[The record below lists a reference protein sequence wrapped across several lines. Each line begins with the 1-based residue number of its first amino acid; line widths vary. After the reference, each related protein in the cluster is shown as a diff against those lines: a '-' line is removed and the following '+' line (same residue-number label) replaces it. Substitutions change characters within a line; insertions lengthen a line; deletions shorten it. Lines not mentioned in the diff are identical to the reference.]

1 MSSSS
6 TSKPSA
12 GTSMGTLDP
21 AIFTRI
27 LALLAPKKYAPHK
40 RLAPLLRV
48 NKHWHLHALPRLYS
62 AISLKGQWVA
72 RPLRRTL
79 ESNAA
84 LAALVQELVLDTE
97 LSAQAPAETADHRR
111 IVAACPNLKHL
122 TVLGYAEAEAE
133 KYREAI
139 AGRAQLETLNVSE
152 GGGLCTFAD
161 LLGMMRGWPMLEKL
175 ILKDALL
182 PARSDSDPESNS
194 ASEAEETAASCPA
207 LKMVKITDTL
217 DASKHFSFASFAALA
232 PAVSVLWVQPGP
244 QLAMPADLVEGLR
257 VWAPSL
263 EALCLL
269 SDTERAFPPLASLPL
284 PNPFTYA

>member
-6 TSKPSA
+6 TSTSSA

-21 AIFTRI
+21 AILTHI
-27 LALLAPKKYAPHK
+27 LVLLAPKKYAPHK

-48 NKHWHLHALPRLYS
+48 NWHLHALPRLYS

-79 ESNAA
+79 EANST

-97 LSAQAPAETADHRR
+97 LSAQAPPETADHRR
-111 IVAACPNLKHL
+111 IVAACPNIKHL

-139 AGRAQLETLNVSE
+139 AGKAQLETLNVSE

-182 PARSDSDPESNS
+182 PATSDSDPESNS
-194 ASEAEETAASCPA
+194 ASEAEETAVSCPA
-207 LKMVKITDTL
+207 LKMVKITQ
-217 DASKHFSFASFAALA
+217 K
-232 PAVSVLWVQPGP
+232 P
-244 QLAMPADLVEGLR
+244 
-257 VWAPSL
+257 
-263 EALCLL
+263 
-269 SDTERAFPPLASLPL
+269 
-284 PNPFTYA
+284 